1 MSCRSL
7 LCVMGAF
14 LWGVYLPPA
23 HLAGQA
29 RSSTAKRNAPEKTW
43 SPPHTPDG
51 QPDMQGVWSTAT
63 LTPLER
69 PPEFAGKEFLTE
81 QEATEYERRTLEQV
95 NSDRRDGG
103 AEADLR
109 RNYNEFWRDR
119 ATNVVTSRR
128 TSIIVDPPDGRI
140 PPFTPEARKKRA
152 FRAEGERVLSG
163 PEDLALRIRCISRDL
178 PMIPTPNNN
187 FLQIVQGPGYVAILQ
202 EMMHEA
208 RIIPLDGRPH
218 LNPSIRGYMGD
229 SRGQWEGNTLV
240 IDTTNFIGKDNFY
253 GADEGL
259 HLTERLTRT
268 GPDTIVYDFTVDDPT
283 AFTKP
288 WSGELSMSNSEEG
301 VVEYACHEGNYAMT
315 DILAGARAAEK
326 RAAGKAAEK

>member
-7 LCVMGAF
+7 LCATAAF
-14 LWGVYLPPA
+14 IWGMCLPPA
-23 HLAGQA
+23 RLAGQA
-29 RSSTAKRNAPEKTW
+29 GSSTAKRSAAGKTW
-43 SPPHTPDG
+43 SPPRTPDG

-81 QEATEYERRTLEQV
+81 QEAAEYERRTLEQV

-119 ATNVVTSRR
+119 ATNVVASRR

-152 FRAEGERVLSG
+152 SRAEAERVLSG

-187 FLQIVQGPGYVAILQ
+187 FCRLFKAPVTWPF
-202 EMMHEA
+202 
-208 RIIPLDGRPH
+208 
-218 LNPSIRGYMGD
+218 
-229 SRGQWEGNTLV
+229 SR
-240 IDTTNFIGKDNFY
+240 
-253 GADEGL
+253 
-259 HLTERLTRT
+259 R
-268 GPDTIVYDFTVDDPT
+268 
-283 AFTKP
+283 
-288 WSGELSMSNSEEG
+288 
-301 VVEYACHEGNYAMT
+301 
-315 DILAGARAAEK
+315 
-326 RAAGKAAEK
+326 